1 MANLATEMSNN
12 EEGVRMVK
20 MACQQIENLCPQA
33 INAAL
38 TLAARSD
45 SAVAQENMEAFRR
58 KWEGEVQNLTD
69 SVDEIVT
76 IHDFLAVSEAH
87 ILEDVTQCVGAL
99 QVCPENGIVTMTK
112 FLFQAKECESLDHS
126 AGSIQGRVQRV
137 HDVVMA
143 DMDNYEPD
151 WYTDKVREEATKL
164 LKEITPIFVQRVG
177 TAIDA
182 LQNDPDADIDQ
193 NDFIG

>member
-1 MANLATEMSNN
+1 M
-12 EEGVRMVK
+12 
-20 MACQQIENLCPQA
+20 
-33 INAAL
+33 
-38 TLAARSD
+38 
-45 SAVAQENMEAFRR
+45 
-58 KWEGEVQNLTD
+58 
-69 SVDEIVT
+69 
-76 IHDFLAVSEAH
+76 
-87 ILEDVTQCVGAL
+87 
-99 QVCPENGIVTMTK
+99 
-112 FLFQAKECESLDHS
+112 DHS

-182 LQNDPDADIDQ
+182 LQNDPDAEIDQ